1 MLDAARADQALSGRE
16 MVKFTQGSIE
26 GHFCQS
32 TATSGSLYDLVFA
45 NASLHWCEGEAPA
58 LMARMLARVRP
69 GGSLAV
75 QMPDNRLQP
84 SHMILR
90 EVAAE
95 AGLSAEEVARVPSS
109 RHSPSDHE
117 DALLGPHCQ
126 SLDMWSTT
134 YVQRLQGEDAVF
146 RYVSSTAMR
155 PLLAAFGGPETER
168 AKEFKETCAS
178 FGEPTRDGVPLV
190 SRAQHPCRAPSR
202 CHPEA
207 PGVARPSPHTS
218 ARTDAT
224 QRLRVRASLSPLLS
238 SHLSLR
244 CSRMRHPPLRS
255 ASRRGGISAVTQWE
269 DHPLSPHAL
278 LGSEAPFATG
288 SVRRIRRISR
298 PSAHQGLEEL
308 RRHDARA
315 RAAAGGPEGAPWLG
329 KWRAQASRAL
339 RSILRD
345 RHAPCNGMPAGQ
357 GGKVPPFAWRV
368 CRHLQ
373 RYRTAEHT

>member
-178 FGEPTRDGVPLV
+178 FGEPTRDGVPSFPL
-190 SRAQHPCRAPSR
+190 RTAPMPCAVPMPSR
-202 CHPEA
+202 G
-207 PGVARPSPHTS
+207 PGCGTALAAH
-218 ARTDAT
+218 
-224 QRLRVRASLSPLLS
+224 
-238 SHLSLR
+238 
-244 CSRMRHPPLRS
+244 LRS
-255 ASRRGGISAVTQWE
+255 
-269 DHPLSPHAL
+269 D
-278 LGSEAPFATG
+278 
-288 SVRRIRRISR
+288 
-298 PSAHQGLEEL
+298 
-308 RRHDARA
+308 
-315 RAAAGGPEGAPWLG
+315 
-329 KWRAQASRAL
+329 
-339 RSILRD
+339 
-345 RHAPCNGMPAGQ
+345 
-357 GGKVPPFAWRV
+357 
-368 CRHLQ
+368 
-373 RYRTAEHT
+373 